1 MKDGESGVL
10 GIDRSSRVSKRSPNR
25 GLTSMM
31 EEAAA
36 VAAEVATASAA

>member
-25 GLTSMM
+25 GLTSMR
-31 EEAAA
+31 EAAA